1 MATVGK
7 NNAKTSGGT
16 HYNQYYNPLD
26 YDYFRPWH
34 MSAQSAYEVQRT
46 NNFAVYIDMGQTSR
60 TTSNKKFLTGDLIT
74 LAVES
79 CPLPDISNPTIELA
93 YQNSK
98 VKVAGQAEFGDI
110 DLVVKDFITTDVER
124 LLWDWRL
131 QVYNPQT
138 GQVGWAEHYKKNG
151 YISQYAPDGTHE
163 RSWRLVG
170 LWPQNLQ
177 LGELNYDGGDKKTI
191 TMTLA
196 VDFAWLLGRKW
207 TEANQR
213 HGINVN
219 DKTDTDIRKMQS
231 SKLYTIDSGSN
242 YAFANASS
250 GSDRTIGAG
259 NSANVGALV
268 KVPDSR
274 GQDYQYTNNA
284 TFNNN

>member
-1 MATVGK
+1 MA
-7 NNAKTSGGT
+7 

-46 NNFAVYIDMGQTSR
+46 NNFAVYIDMGHKSR
-60 TTSNKKFLTGDLIT
+60 TTSNKNFLSGDLIT

-110 DLVVKDFITTDVER
+110 ELTVKDFITTDVER

-170 LWPQNLQ
+170 LWPQNLG
-177 LGELNYDGGDKKTI
+177 LGDLNYDGGDKKTI
-191 TMTLA
+191 SMTLA

-207 TEANQR
+207 GLDKR
-213 HGINVN
+213 HGMGTN
-219 DKTDTDIRKMQS
+219 DKTDKDIRTMKDD
-231 SKLYTIDSGSN
+231 KLYTIDSGSN
-242 YAFANASS
+242 YAAANGGTGKTATS
-250 GSDRTIGAG
+250 
-259 NSANVGALV
+259 NVGARYGDKLTQAGQYYRGLN
-268 KVPDSR
+268 DSSTATGR
-274 GQDYQYTNNA
+274 G
-284 TFNNN
+284 